1 MSRRSERT
9 SKLIQREISGL
20 LEREVND
27 PRLSKLISV
36 TEVTLSPDL
45 KHAKIFVST
54 LGSGINNK
62 EDMLAGFNNAS
73 GFLRKELASHLKL
86 KYTPQL
92 SFHYD
97 DSIER
102 GARLLKLIGELSTD
116 EDDKISSH
124 NSSRINKGGNNGTN
138 KRSHHRCW

>member
-9 SKLIQREISGL
+9 SKLIQREISEL

-27 PRLSKLISV
+27 PRLCKFISV

-54 LGSGINNK
+54 LGTEINK
-62 EDMLAGFNNAS
+62 EDLLAGFNNAS
-73 GFLRKELASHLKL
+73 GFLRKELAAHLRL
-86 KYTPQL
+86 KQIPQL

-102 GARLLKLIGELSTD
+102 GARLLKLMWELNTD
-116 EDDKISSH
+116 EDDKISSR
-124 NSSRINKGGNNGTN
+124 NSSHKQR
-138 KRSHHRCW
+138 R

>member
-1 MSRRSERT
+1 MNRRSERT

-36 TEVTLSPDL
+36 TEVTLTPDL

-54 LGSGINNK
+54 LGSEINNK
-62 EDMLAGFNNAS
+62 EEMLTGFNNAS

-102 GARLLKLIGELSTD
+102 GARLLKLMGELTTT
-116 EDDKISSH
+116 E
-124 NSSRINKGGNNGTN
+124 
-138 KRSHHRCW
+138 

>member
-9 SKLIQREISGL
+9 GKLIQREISAL
-20 LEREVND
+20 LEREVSD
-27 PRLSKLISV
+27 PRLIRLISV

-45 KHAKIFVST
+45 RHAKVFVST
-54 LGSGINNK
+54 MGSEINK

-73 GFLRKELASHLKL
+73 GFLRKELASKLKL
-86 KYTPQL
+86 RYTPYL

-102 GARLLKLIGELSTD
+102 GARLTKLIGEIAPTD
-116 EDDKISSH
+116 E
-124 NSSRINKGGNNGTN
+124 
-138 KRSHHRCW
+138 

>member
-9 SKLIQREISGL
+9 SKLIQREISAL

-27 PRLSKLISV
+27 PRLSKFVSV

-45 KHAKIFVST
+45 MHAKVYVST
-54 LGSGINNK
+54 LGSEMNK
-62 EDMLAGFNNAS
+62 EDLLAGFNKAS
-73 GFLRKELASHLKL
+73 GFLRKELAAHLRL
-86 KYTPQL
+86 RQMPEL

-102 GARLLKLIGELSTD
+102 GARLLELMSELSTQK
-116 EDDKISSH
+116 DDKI
-124 NSSRINKGGNNGTN
+124 NSDSKLRIGKGGKDGTN
-138 KRSHHRCW
+138 KRSHNRRR

>member
-27 PRLSKLISV
+27 PRLSKFVSV

-45 KHAKIFVST
+45 MHAKVYVST
-54 LGSGINNK
+54 MGTETNK
-62 EDMLAGFNNAS
+62 EDLLAGFNNAS
-73 GFLRKELASHLKL
+73 GFLRKELAAHLRL
-86 KYTPQL
+86 KQIPQL
-92 SFHYD
+92 SFYYD

-102 GARLLKLIGELSTD
+102 GARLLKLMGELSTD
-116 EDDKISSH
+116 KDDKISSR
-124 NSSRINKGGNNGTN
+124 NSRRINKGGNNGTN
-138 KRSHHRCW
+138 KRIHNRCR

>member
-9 SKLIQREISGL
+9 SKLIQREISEL

-54 LGSGINNK
+54 LGSEINNK
-62 EDMLAGFNNAS
+62 EDILAGFNNAT

-102 GARLLKLIGELSTD
+102 GARLLKLIGELPTT
-116 EDDKISSH
+116 K
-124 NSSRINKGGNNGTN
+124 
-138 KRSHHRCW
+138 

>member
-9 SKLIQREISGL
+9 GKLIQREISVL
-20 LEREVND
+20 LEREVSD
-27 PRLSKLISV
+27 PRLIRLISV
-36 TEVTLSPDL
+36 TDVTLSPDL
-45 KHAKIFVST
+45 RHAKVFVST
-54 LGSGINNK
+54 MGSEINK

-86 KYTPQL
+86 RYTPHL

-102 GARLLKLIGELSTD
+102 GARLTELIGEIAATG
-116 EDDKISSH
+116 E
-124 NSSRINKGGNNGTN
+124 
-138 KRSHHRCW
+138 

>member
-9 SKLIQREISGL
+9 GKLIQREISVL
-20 LEREVND
+20 LEREVSD
-27 PRLSKLISV
+27 PRLIRLISV
-36 TEVTLSPDL
+36 TGVTLSSDL
-45 KHAKIFVST
+45 RHAKVFVST
-54 LGSGINNK
+54 MGSEINK

-86 KYTPQL
+86 RYTPHL

-102 GARLLKLIGELSTD
+102 GARLTELIGEITATD
-116 EDDKISSH
+116 E
-124 NSSRINKGGNNGTN
+124 
-138 KRSHHRCW
+138 

>member
-45 KHAKIFVST
+45 KYAKIFVST
-54 LGSGINNK
+54 LSSEINNK
-62 EDMLAGFNNAS
+62 EEMLAGFNNAS

-102 GARLLKLIGELSTD
+102 GARLLELMGEITST
-116 EDDKISSH
+116 E
-124 NSSRINKGGNNGTN
+124 
-138 KRSHHRCW
+138 

>member
-9 SKLIQREISGL
+9 SKLIRREISGL

-27 PRLSKLISV
+27 PRLSMLISV
-36 TEVTLSPDL
+36 TEVSLSPDL
-45 KHAKIFVST
+45 RHAKVFVST
-54 LGSGINNK
+54 LGNEINK
-62 EDMLAGFNNAS
+62 EDMLAGFNKAS
-73 GFLRKELASHLKL
+73 GFLRRELASHLKL

-102 GARLLKLIGELSTD
+102 GARLLKLIGQVTTTE
-116 EDDKISSH
+116 
-124 NSSRINKGGNNGTN
+124 
-138 KRSHHRCW
+138 

>member
-9 SKLIQREISGL
+9 SKLIQREISEL

-27 PRLSKLISV
+27 PRLCKFISV

-54 LGSGINNK
+54 LGTEINK
-62 EDMLAGFNNAS
+62 EDLLAGFNNAS
-73 GFLRKELASHLKL
+73 GFLRKELAAHLRL
-86 KYTPQL
+86 KQMPQL
-92 SFHYD
+92 SFYYD

-102 GARLLKLIGELSTD
+102 GARLLKLMGELSTD
-116 EDDKISSH
+116 KDDKISSR
-124 NSSRINKGGNNGTN
+124 NSSHEQR
-138 KRSHHRCW
+138 R

>member
-9 SKLIQREISGL
+9 SKLIQREISDL
-20 LEREVND
+20 LERQVND
-27 PRLSKLISV
+27 PRLSRLISV
-36 TEVTLSPDL
+36 TEVTLSPDF

-54 LGSGINNK
+54 LGSKIDK
-62 EDMLAGFNNAS
+62 EDMLTSFSNAS
-73 GFLRKELASHLKL
+73 GFLRRELAAHLKL

-102 GARLLKLIGELSTD
+102 GARLLKLIGELTT
-116 EDDKISSH
+116 E
-124 NSSRINKGGNNGTN
+124 
-138 KRSHHRCW
+138 

>member
-9 SKLIQREISGL
+9 SKLIQREISRL

-45 KHAKIFVST
+45 KYAKILVST
-54 LGSGINNK
+54 LGSEINNK
-62 EDMLAGFNNAS
+62 EEMLAGFNNAS

-86 KYTPQL
+86 RYAPQL

-102 GARLLKLIGELSTD
+102 GARLLKLMGDLTST
-116 EDDKISSH
+116 E
-124 NSSRINKGGNNGTN
+124 
-138 KRSHHRCW
+138 

>member
-9 SKLIQREISGL
+9 RKLIQREISGL

-45 KHAKIFVST
+45 KYAKIFVST
-54 LGSGINNK
+54 LSDQMDNK
-62 EDMLAGFNNAS
+62 EEILAGFNKAS
-73 GFLRKELASHLKL
+73 GFLRRELASHLKL
-86 KYTPQL
+86 RYTPQL

-102 GARLLKLIGELSTD
+102 GARLLKLMGDLTTTE
-116 EDDKISSH
+116 
-124 NSSRINKGGNNGTN
+124 
-138 KRSHHRCW
+138 

>member
-27 PRLSKLISV
+27 PRLSKLVSV

-54 LGSGINNK
+54 LGSKIDK
-62 EDMLAGFNNAS
+62 EDLLAGFNNAS
-73 GFLRKELASHLKL
+73 GFLRKELAAHLRL
-86 KYTPQL
+86 KQIPQL

-102 GARLLKLIGELSTD
+102 GARLLKLIGELSTN
-116 EDDKISSH
+116 EDDKISSR
-124 NSSRINKGGNNGTN
+124 NSFLINKGG
-138 KRSHHRCW
+138 

>member
-27 PRLSKLISV
+27 PRLNKLVSV

-45 KHAKIFVST
+45 KHAKVYVST
-54 LGSGINNK
+54 LGTEINK
-62 EDMLAGFNNAS
+62 KDLLAGFNNAS
-73 GFLRKELASHLKL
+73 GFLRKELAAHLRL
-86 KYTPQL
+86 RQIPQL

-102 GARLLKLIGELSTD
+102 GARLLELIGELSTD
-116 EDDKISSH
+116 EDDKISSR
-124 NSSRINKGGNNGTN
+124 NSSRINKGG
-138 KRSHHRCW
+138 

>member
-27 PRLSKLISV
+27 PRLSKFVSV

-45 KHAKIFVST
+45 MHAKVYVST
-54 LGSGINNK
+54 MGTETNK
-62 EDMLAGFNNAS
+62 EDLLAGFNNAS
-73 GFLRKELASHLKL
+73 GFLRKELAAHLRL
-86 KYTPQL
+86 RQIPQL
-92 SFHYD
+92 SFYYD

-102 GARLLKLIGELSTD
+102 GARLLKLMGELNT
-116 EDDKISSH
+116 EKDDKISSR
-124 NSSRINKGGNNGTN
+124 NGPRINKGGNNGTN
-138 KRSHHRCW
+138 KRSHNRCR

>member
-45 KHAKIFVST
+45 KHAKVFVST
-54 LGSGINNK
+54 LGDEMGSK
-62 EDMLAGFNNAS
+62 AEMLAGFNKAS
-73 GFLRKELASHLKL
+73 GFLRRELASHLKL
-86 KYTPQL
+86 RYAPQL

-102 GARLLKLIGELSTD
+102 GARLLRLMGDLTTTE
-116 EDDKISSH
+116 
-124 NSSRINKGGNNGTN
+124 
-138 KRSHHRCW
+138 

>member
-9 SKLIQREISGL
+9 SKLIQREISVL

-27 PRLSKLISV
+27 PRLIKFISV
-36 TEVTLSPDL
+36 TEVELSPDL

-54 LGSGINNK
+54 LGNEINNK
-62 EDMLAGFNNAS
+62 EDILAGFNKAS

-86 KYTPQL
+86 KYPPHL

-102 GARLLKLIGELSTD
+102 GARLLKLMGELTTT
-116 EDDKISSH
+116 E
-124 NSSRINKGGNNGTN
+124 
-138 KRSHHRCW
+138 